1 MQFNNREPIY
11 LQVIDDIKRR
21 LALGKLTPGEKLPS
35 TRALSLEY
43 GINANTAARIYK
55 EMESQGLCFTKRGL
69 GTFVSES
76 EDIMTDIKKQMAQG
90 YVKDFIEAMSL
101 IGYNIDE
108 MQKLIEKRR
117 NDHGTHQNQ

>member
-21 LALGKLTPGEKLPS
+21 LALGQLKPGDKLPS

-55 EMESQGLCFTKRGL
+55 EMEALELCFTKRGL

-76 EDIMTDIKKQMAQG
+76 EDIMTNIKKQMAQD
-90 YVKDFIEAMSL
+90 YVKEFIDAMSM
-101 IGYNIDE
+101 IGYSIDE
-108 MQKLIEKRR
+108 MQTLIEKRR
-117 NDHGTHQNQ
+117 NDYGTHQNQ